1 MKRLPATVDQTTED
15 APRSREMRVR
25 TRLGALG
32 VEVVG
37 AGPATILWS
46 SMFVDRTSWDRLV
59 PLLPGR
65 RLILVDGPGLGRS
78 DALRARTS
86 IAAAAD
92 AAHDLLE
99 ALRDEGVMGPEAP
112 AWVGNAF
119 GGHVGFELA
128 VQPGVLSSLVAIS
141 APPEPIP
148 AELRR
153 QIRMLGPLL
162 RLAGPVGPVRSAI
175 LSAMVTDAAA
185 ADQGVRALVLASLSR
200 PTRRSLTLAL
210 KSFIL
215 DRADVTGH
223 LPRITVPALYLAG
236 SDRGD
241 WDPADAAR
249 AAAATPCAHAVTI
262 DNARTLLPLEQPQAV
277 AAALHAFWADDVS

>member
-1 MKRLPATVDQTTED
+1 MKDLPIAAD
-15 APRSREMRVR
+15 ASQAPNSYAMRVP
-25 TRLGALG
+25 TRLGALD
-32 VEVVG
+32 VEVTG
-37 AGPATILWS
+37 AGHDTILWS

-86 IAAAAD
+86 VATAAVAAR
-92 AAHDLLE
+92 DLLT
-99 ALRDEGVMGPEAP
+99 ALRAGGVIGQEPP

-128 VQPGVLSSLVAIS
+128 VEAGVLSSFVAIS

-148 AELRR
+148 VALRR
-153 QIRMLGPLL
+153 QIGMLRPLL
-162 RLAGPVGPVRSAI
+162 WLAGPVGPVRTAI
-175 LSAMVTDAAA
+175 VSAMVTDSAAN
-185 ADQGVRALVLASLSR
+185 DPDLRALVEASLVR
-200 PTRRSLTLAL
+200 PTRRSLALAL
-210 KSFIL
+210 DSFIL

-236 SDRGD
+236 DDRGD

-249 AAAATPCAHAVTI
+249 AAAATPKAHMVTI
-262 DNARTLLPLEQPQAV
+262 SNARTLLPLEQPQAV
-277 AAALHAFWADDVS
+277 AAALQAFWADVES